1 MTTTQ
6 TMQGKAVV
14 ITGGT
19 GGIGAATALGLAR
32 MGAAITIVGRD
43 EGRGRAALAEIKRAS
58 GNDNITLALADLSAQ
73 ADVRRFAA
81 EFSAGHD
88 RLDVLINNIGGLY
101 PARRLTADGI
111 EATFAVNHLNPFL
124 LTHLL
129 LPLLQAGAPS
139 RVINLSSSAHRFG
152 RIDFANLQAERSF
165 RGLSTYANAKLA
177 NLTSVYEFARRS
189 AGTGVRFYAADPGTA
204 WTSMSQGMTA
214 AMMPWYL
221 GALWPI
227 ARRFMRSTSLDAAAS
242 SAIYAATATEL
253 TGQSGLYIKPQGKI
267 VRSSKASY
275 DQAAAQRLWRL
286 SEGLAGRT
294 AIPENASAELAM
306 A

>member
-1 MTTTQ
+1 MRP
-6 TMQGKAVV
+6 KRWALEERL
-14 ITGGT
+14 IT
-19 GGIGAATALGLAR
+19 
-32 MGAAITIVGRD
+32 
-43 EGRGRAALAEIKRAS
+43 
-58 GNDNITLALADLSAQ
+58 
-73 ADVRRFAA
+73 
-81 EFSAGHD
+81 

-101 PARRLTADGI
+101 PERRLTADGI

-129 LPLLQAGAPS
+129 LPLLQTSAPS

-165 RGLSTYANAKLA
+165 RGLTTYSNAKLA

-221 GALWPI
+221 GPLWPI

-253 TGQSGLYIKPQGKI
+253 TGQSGIYIKPQGKI
-267 VRSSKASY
+267 VRSSNASY

-286 SEGLAGRT
+286 SEELTGLAGMT
-294 AIPENASAELAM
+294 ASPDAVGAELVA